1 MFQIRAENIVIFA
14 QIHQLN
20 PERIIFMFNSLGAP
34 EILIIAIVVLVLFG
48 AKRIPELARGLGQ
61 GIKEFRQA
69 SKDIKKEIED
79 SSRDIN
85 DAANHEETTSK
96 SN

>member
-1 MFQIRAENIVIFA
+1 MF
-14 QIHQLN
+14 
-20 PERIIFMFNSLGAP
+20 SGLGAP
-34 EILIIAIVVLVLFG
+34 EVLLIGLAILLLFG

-61 GIKEFRQA
+61 GMKEFRQA

-79 SSRDIN
+79 SSRDIK
-85 DAANHEETTSK
+85 DAANHEETSSK